1 MSFNHGYGKLPSGN
15 YFQSNEFTLMFMIKI
30 LSYKYFALILESS
43 NNHRNKI
50 SINFKGNTG
59 ELCVWIDDSLIVSS
73 VLTVGK
79 WTHVTIK
86 SGDGKVKIFRDSV
99 DPLSDSNFAAI
110 PLSDSNFAALSHV
123 ERSDNFIGYSTIKN
137 SSQHKLNSILD
148 ELKIFNR
155 ALSNEEIQ
163 NEMNVKQ
170 PYDILKI
177 N

>member
-1 MSFNHGYGKLPSGN
+1 MRFNQGYGKLPSGK
-15 YFQSNEFTLMFMIKI
+15 YFESSEFTLMFMIKS
-30 LSYKYFALILESS
+30 LSEKRDASILESR
-43 NNHRNKI
+43 NNDRDKI
-50 SINFKGNTG
+50 LLVLKKN
-59 ELCVWIDDSLIVSS
+59 ELGVWIDDSLIVSS
-73 VLTVGK
+73 EIDEYR

-86 SGDGKVKIFRDSV
+86 SEDGEVKIFRNSVEIDSK
-99 DPLSDSNFAAI
+99 LASF
-110 PLSDSNFAALSHV
+110 SHV
-123 ERSDNFIGYSTIKN
+123 ERSDNFIGCLTIENLCQQNLK
-137 SSQHKLNSILD
+137 SILD